1 MRQDSLT
8 QPPQPLQLVLFRDDL
23 RTLDNPAL
31 LAAREAGPT
40 LAVFILDEQSQGIR
54 PLGAAARWWLHH
66 ALASLRD
73 SLHELGIPLTL
84 RRGATAAIVAEL
96 SQECSPQAI
105 RWNRRYGQAE
115 REVDTQLKAAL
126 HGAGIG
132 AHSYAG
138 SLLHEPWE
146 LLTKNQTGY
155 KVFTPFYNALRNT
168 EIRPPLPRPSAQD
181 PLDVSGV
188 RSDQLQSWK
197 LLPTSP
203 DWSAGLRETWTPG
216 EPAARQR
223 LAEVIESIA
232 GHYVDQHDRPDLDGT
247 SALSPALRWG
257 HLSAHQVWD
266 ELSRHAVNSPAS
278 AEGATALRRQIA
290 WRDFCWHL
298 YYHHPQL
305 PTQNLRPEFDDFNWS
320 WPTDSSEAADLVDGW
335 QRGRTGFALV
345 DAGMAQ
351 LWQTGWM
358 HNRVRMVTAS
368 LLVKNLAI
376 HWRVGEQWFW
386 DTLVDA
392 DIASNTANWQWV
404 AGCGADAAPY
414 FRIFNPEL
422 QAKKFDPQGSYVARY
437 APLAIEPL
445 VDLGQSRRQA
455 LESYNH
461 MKSQQNS

>member
-1 MRQDSLT
+1 MNQQT
-8 QPPQPLQLVLFRDDL
+8 QPLQLVLFRDDL
-23 RTLDNPAL
+23 RTMDNPAL
-31 LAAREAGPT
+31 LAARAAGPT
-40 LAVFILDEQSQGIR
+40 IAVFILDEQSAGIR

-66 ALASLRD
+66 ALASLHD
-73 SLHELGIPLTL
+73 SLHALGIPLIL
-84 RRGATAAIVAEL
+84 RRGPAVDIAAEL
-96 SQECSPQAI
+96 SAACSPQTV
-105 RWNRRYGQAE
+105 RWNRRYGEAE
-115 REVDTQLKAAL
+115 RLVDAQLKEQLRA
-126 HGAGIG
+126 GGIG

-138 SLLHEPWE
+138 TLLHEPWE
-146 LLTKNQTGY
+146 LLTKNGTGY
-155 KVFTPFYNALRNT
+155 KVFTPFYNALRNW
-168 EIRPPLPRPSAQD
+168 EIRPALPAPEAQEPFDSSA
-181 PLDVSGV
+181 LA
-188 RSDQLQSWK
+188 SDELESWK
-197 LLPTSP
+197 LLPTTP
-203 DWSAGLRETWTPG
+203 DWAAGLRETWTPG

-223 LAEVIESIA
+223 LAEVLDSIA
-232 GHYVDQHDRPDLDGT
+232 ADYASSHDRPDLDGT

-257 HLSAHQVWD
+257 HLSAHQVWE
-266 ELSRHAVNSPAS
+266 ELSRYAAESPAA

-305 PTQNLRPEFDDFNWS
+305 PTENLRKEFDDFDWS
-320 WPTDSSEAADLVDGW
+320 WPADSAEAAHLVESW
-335 QRGRTGFALV
+335 QRGRTGFSLV

-351 LWQTGWM
+351 LWHTGWM

-392 DIASNTANWQWV
+392 DLASNTANWQWV

-422 QAKKFDPQGSYVARY
+422 QAKKFDPQGSYVSRY
-437 APLAIEPL
+437 APLASEP
-445 VDLGQSRRQA
+445 VIDLKQSRTQA

-461 MKSQQNS
+461 MKSQQQ

>member
-1 MRQDSLT
+1 MTPRL
-8 QPPQPLQLVLFRDDL
+8 QPLHMVLFRDDL
-23 RTLDNPAL
+23 RTMDNPAL
-31 LAAREAGPT
+31 LASCDVGST
-40 LAVFILDEQSQGIR
+40 VAVFILDEQSQGIR
-54 PLGAAARWWLHH
+54 PLGAAAHWWLHY
-66 ALASLRD
+66 ALISLEE
-73 SLHELGIPLTL
+73 SLGKLGIPLLL
-84 RRGATAAIVAEL
+84 RRGTTADIVAGL
-96 SQECSPQAI
+96 SRDYAPQAI
-105 RWNRRYGQAE
+105 RWNRRYGHAE
-115 REVDTQLKAAL
+115 RAVDAQLKVQLQA
-126 HGAGIG
+126 AGIE

-146 LLTKNQTGY
+146 LLTKNQTGF

-168 EIRPPLPRPSAQD
+168 EVRPPLPAPSAQAPID
-181 PLDVSGV
+181 GISLHSEKLEDWG
-188 RSDQLQSWK
+188 
-197 LLPTSP
+197 LLPTTP
-203 DWSAGLRETWTPG
+203 DWAAGLRDTWTPG

-223 LAEVIESIA
+223 LDEVLESIA
-232 GHYVDQHDRPDLDGT
+232 GNYVNHHDRPDLDGT

-257 HLSAHQVWD
+257 HLSAHQLFD
-266 ELSRHAVNSPAS
+266 ELSRLAAESPAA
-278 AEGATALRRQIA
+278 AEGATALRRQVA

-305 PTQNLRPEFDDFNWS
+305 PTENLRKEFDDFAWS
-320 WPTDSSEAADLVDGW
+320 WPTDSPEAAHLVTNW
-335 QRGRTGFALV
+335 QRGRTGFCLV

-351 LWQTGWM
+351 LWHTGWM

-392 DIASNTANWQWV
+392 DLASNTANWQWV

-422 QAKKFDPQGSYVARY
+422 QAKKFDPQGSYVAKY
-437 APLAIEPL
+437 APLAVEPL
-445 VDLGQSRRQA
+445 VDLKQSRVEA

-461 MKSQQNS
+461 MKSLQPR